1 MDHSNIVRYP
11 DPALVSLDSRFD
23 GYKLGNAAVER
34 LWTGAR
40 WCEGPVW
47 FGDMRCLL
55 FSDIPNDRIMCWDE
69 STGVVSVFRQPSN
82 FSNGNTRDRV
92 GRLVTCEHQARR
104 VTRTEYDGQITI
116 LADRFEGKRLNA
128 PNDVVVTADGAVWF
142 TDPGYGIL
150 FDYEGG
156 KADFEL
162 PTSVYRIDAQ
172 SGRLSVVADDFDRPN
187 GLCFSPD
194 GRRLYIVDSGGPQH
208 IRMFDVAGDQR
219 LTGGRVFHKM
229 ASGTADG
236 IRCDVDGNV
245 WAAVAWCDE
254 EDLGVHCYAADG
266 TQLGKIRLPEMCSN
280 LCFGGLRKNRLFM
293 TGSTSLYAVYLNT
306 RGAAV

>member
-1 MDHSNIVRYP
+1 MDNSNIVRYP

-23 GYKLGNAAVER
+23 GYKLGNAAIER

-55 FSDIPNDRIMCWDE
+55 FIDIPNDRLLRWDE
-69 STGVVSVFRQPSN
+69 TTGVVSILRQPSH
-82 FSNGNTRDRV
+82 FGNGNTRDPAV
-92 GRLVTCEHQARR
+92 RLISCEHQTRR
-104 VTRTEYDGQITI
+104 VTRTEHDGSITI
-116 LADRFEGKRLNA
+116 LADTFEGKRLNA
-128 PNDVVVTADGAVWF
+128 PNDVIVAEDGAVWF
-142 TDPGYGIL
+142 TDPGYGLL

-162 PTSVYRIDAQ
+162 PTNVYRIDPQ
-172 SGRLSVVADDFDRPN
+172 SGRLNVVVDDFDRPN

-208 IRMFDVAGDQR
+208 IRVFDVTGASR
-219 LTGGRVFHKM
+219 LANGRVFHKP

-245 WAAVAWCDE
+245 WAAVAFCRE
-254 EDLGVHCYAADG
+254 EDLGVQCI
-266 TQLGKIRLPEMCSN
+266 T
-280 LCFGGLRKNRLFM
+280 
-293 TGSTSLYAVYLNT
+293 
-306 RGAAV
+306 